1 MKLEEFSLLTDEN
14 ISTDFLSHLRSRQFD
29 VKDVKESKLIG
40 STDEVLMQ
48 NALTESRI
56 IITQDRDFGKL
67 VYASGKAF
75 MGIIY
80 LRPGHFEPLF
90 HAETLEAILKSGLD
104 FVVPFILVAIN
115 KNGNVKI
122 RLRNSIRV

>member
-48 NALTESRI
+48 IALTESRI